1 MRFTRTSI
9 AAAATIAALGIL
21 AAVALASGGEP
32 TTTAPAPAADTD
44 PPAQVRTETVRRT
57 VHRDA
62 PAVRSASTDD
72 DGTADQGPGDAPRT
86 PVAPAH
92 DANDDRGHDIN
103 DDHGGNSGPGSSSRG
118 GGDDGPNHDLGDDH
132 GGDRHGGDDHGGGG
146 HSGHGGGGDDD

>member
-21 AAVALASGGEP
+21 AAVALASGGEQ

-44 PPAQVRTETVRRT
+44 PPAQVRTETVHRT

-62 PAVRSASTDD
+62 PARSASSDD
-72 DGTADQGPGDAPRT
+72 DGTADQGPGDAPAT

-92 DANDDRGHDIN
+92 DANDDRGHD
-103 DDHGGNSGPGSSSRG
+103 
-118 GGDDGPNHDLGDDH
+118 GPNHDLNDDH
-132 GGDRHGGDDHGGGG
+132 GGDRHGGDDDGGHSGHGGG